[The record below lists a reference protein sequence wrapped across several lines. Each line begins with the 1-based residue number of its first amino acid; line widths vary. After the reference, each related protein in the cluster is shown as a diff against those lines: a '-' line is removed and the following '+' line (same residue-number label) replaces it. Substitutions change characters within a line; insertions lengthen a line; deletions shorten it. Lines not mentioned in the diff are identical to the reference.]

1 MTTPRHAPRNKAG
14 AKIPPTKPI
23 LIQIVVRTIF
33 KIKKI
38 TADFRSILKFNRL
51 LTTSAPI
58 PVTSGNFIETTAQ
71 IIAAYPGRR

>member
-1 MTTPRHAPRNKAG
+1 MTTPRLAPINRAG
-14 AKIPPTKPI
+14 ANIPPTKPI
-23 LIQIVVRTIF
+23 LMQIVVSIIF
-33 KIKKI
+33 KIKNI